1 MRIIQISIFIVCL
14 LTLGCSNNSFKQGA
28 EPDGFRGIKWGTD
41 ISTIQNMEYIASE
54 ETIFG
59 EGADIYKKSDDEL
72 AIGDAKIESIE
83 YLFWNKKFFEV
94 RIFVIGYENCEA
106 LRYSTF
112 EKFGQVSKIKARTE
126 LLGDNYQWSGEITR
140 INLSSGKTCSLWMY
154 SEEIMLTMVEAGRQ
168 RMKDKAKEGAE
179 KGF

>member
-1 MRIIQISIFIVCL
+1 MKKIQISIFIVCL
-14 LTLGCSNNSFKQGA
+14 LTLGCSNKSFKEGA

-41 ISTIQNMEYIASE
+41 ISTIQNMEYVKSAEI
-54 ETIFG
+54 IFG
-59 EGADIYKKSDDEL
+59 EGADIYKKGDDEL

-94 RIFVIGYENCEA
+94 RIFVVGYENCEA

-112 EKFGQVSKIKARTE
+112 EKFGQVSRIKARTE
-126 LLGDNYQWSGEITR
+126 LLGDTYQWSGEITG
-140 INLSSGKTCSLWMY
+140 INLSSGNTCSLSMY
-154 SEEIMLTMVEAGRQ
+154 SYEIMSTIVESGRQ
-168 RMKDKAKEGAE
+168 RIKEKAKEGAE